1 MRLTAALKRRRG
13 GLFRLS
19 ARLDA
24 GAAEAAAAAAGH
36 GFVRTDV
43 SLAQGKAGLIR
54 AVARALSFPDWF
66 GGNWDALQD
75 AASDLSW
82 LPAGG
87 YVLLLDGAEGPEGAS
102 PEDWATL
109 TEVLASAAEGV
120 PGDGRRL
127 FVLVRGGGRPRLPVV
142 G

>member
-1 MRLTAALKRRRG
+1 M
-13 GLFRLS
+13 S

-36 GFVRTDV
+36 FFVRTDV
-43 SLAQGKAGLIR
+43 SLARGKAGLIR
-54 AVARALSFPDWF
+54 AVARALSFPGWF
-66 GGNWDALQD
+66 GDNWDALQD

-87 YVLLLDGAEGPEGAS
+87 YVLLLDGAQGPAGAS

-109 TEVLASAAEGV
+109 TEVLASAAGGAQGEGK
-120 PGDGRRL
+120 RL
-127 FVLVRGGGRPRLPVV
+127 FVLVRGGSRPRLPVV